1 MDWLPSGID
10 FELFVKEYRLFLRK
24 IKGDI
29 EMYAKDRAANV
40 ELKDQVKRCICYR
53 QMLGKKLKLNSLLN
67 IRILNFEFLLTLKEH
82 FELFHILY
90 LLLPIPVLAPYPRH
104 SSLISSLI

>member
-40 ELKDQVKRCICYR
+40 EAKGCICYR
-53 QMLGKKLKLNSLLN
+53 QMNF
-67 IRILNFEFLLTLKEH
+67 RISLLTLPFLFLFASFQH
-82 FELFHILY
+82 FIKF
-90 LLLPIPVLAPYPRH
+90 
-104 SSLISSLI
+104 